1 MSGSLTDSPQYIVRQ
16 LLVDLGVAVT
26 PDGSA
31 TSWPVYDGSEPDT
44 PDNCITVYGTDPE
57 IQGHNLTDGEVTE
70 QYGFQVRV
78 RSVTNETGGSKAR
91 EIAQALDKSVNLT
104 VVTISPSSYVVVAVT
119 RGSGPIPLGKEPSTK
134 RYLHTINCKASIR
147 QVT

>member
-1 MSGSLTDSPQYIVRQ
+1 MSGSLTNSPQYIIRQ
-16 LLVDLGVAVT
+16 LLVDLAVGT
-26 PDGSA
+26 NYSLGG
-31 TSWPVYDGSEPDT
+31 SWPVYDGSEPDT

-70 QYGFQVRV
+70 QYGFQVRI

-91 EIAQALDKSVNLT
+91 EIAQALDKNVNLT
-104 VVTISPSSYVVVAVT
+104 AVTISPSSYVVVAVT

>member
-1 MSGSLTDSPQYIVRQ
+1 MSGSLTNSPQYIIRQ
-16 LLVDLGVAVT
+16 LLVNLAVGTNYSLG
-26 PDGSA
+26 G
-31 TSWPVYDGSEPDT
+31 SWPVYDGSEPDT

>member
-1 MSGSLTDSPQYIVRQ
+1 MSGSLTNSPQYIIRQ
-16 LLVDLGVAVT
+16 LLVDLAVGT
-26 PDGSA
+26 NYSLGG
-31 TSWPVYDGSEPDT
+31 SWPVYDGSEPDT

-70 QYGFQVRV
+70 QYGFQVRI

-91 EIAQALDKSVNLT
+91 EIAQALDKNVNLT
-104 VVTISPSSYVVVAVT
+104 AVTISPSSYVVVAVT

-147 QVT
+147 QTA